1 MIVRE
6 PPRCPLQGI
15 ALRRLVYEDLPHW
28 YAYLS
33 DPSVIEHTS
42 WDLRGP
48 ETLAA
53 LLRRYECEDPAA
65 PLRFAIIDERLGSLL
80 GTIGLHTISLEHR
93 SAELAYDL
101 ARPAWGRGIATA
113 ACGAVTAW
121 SYTTLGLLRLQAT
134 VLDTNVRSE
143 RVLLKCGFAFE
154 GLLRAYRQVRGAP
167 GNFKMYARLAG
178 RQELHPAC
186 SSQVPSRG

>member
-1 MIVRE
+1 MILRD
-6 PPRCPLQGI
+6 PPRCPLAGI
-15 ALRRLVYEDLPHW
+15 ALRRLVDEDLPDW

-42 WDLRGP
+42 WDLHGL
-48 ETLAA
+48 ESLAA
-53 LLRRYECEDPAA
+53 LLRRHQSQDPAA

-101 ARPAWGRGIATA
+101 ARPYWGRGIATA
-113 ACGAVTAW
+113 VCGAATAW
-121 SYTTLGLLRLQAT
+121 SYATLGLQRLQAT
-134 VLDTNVRSE
+134 VLETNVRSE

-154 GLLRAYRQVRGAP
+154 GLLRAYRQVRGIP

-178 RQELHPAC
+178 DPA
-186 SSQVPSRG
+186 GAA